1 MSAYSRAG
9 PKRSPPNSS
18 PETMKAEIILTAQG
32 HAGTMATLQN
42 EFTCHKLFE
51 AADRPAFLKQH
62 AQTVRGL
69 ATFGPVPV
77 DSKLMDALPKLEII
91 SNFGVGV
98 DAINL
103 EDAKKRGIIVTNT
116 PDVLNDCVA
125 DTAFALVLN
134 SLRKFPQSEVYLR
147 AGKWASRGP
156 YPLTTSVGGK
166 TLGILGLGRIGEAI
180 ARRALASGMKIR
192 YHNRRKKDAPYPY
205 DPDPVT
211 LASNSDVLMIVTP
224 GGPETSKLV
233 STKVLDALGPE
244 GYVVNIARGSII
256 DEPVLLRYLQEKRI
270 AGAGLDVFADEPRV
284 PSEFFSLDN
293 AVLFPHVGSATVET
307 RDGYRGFRGSRNLAR
322 RGRRPAEMGGLAGSG
337 RRSARHFHGDLHAQG
352 GQEHAARHRGE
363 AGSRGRADRPR
374 GMARGVPVRRTHGD
388 P

>member
-1 MSAYSRAG
+1 
-9 PKRSPPNSS
+9 
-18 PETMKAEIILTAQG
+18 MKAEIILTAQG
-32 HAGTMATLQN
+32 HAGTMATLQS

-51 AADRPAFLKQH
+51 AADRAAFLKQH
-62 AQTVRGL
+62 APTVRGL
-69 ATFGPVPV
+69 ATFGPMPV
-77 DSKLMDALPKLEII
+77 DGKLMDALPKLEII

-103 EDAKKRGIIVTNT
+103 EDAKKRRIIVTNT

-134 SLRKFPQSEVYLR
+134 TLRKFPQAEVYLR

-156 YPLTTSVGGK
+156 YPLTTSAGGK
-166 TLGILGLGRIGEAI
+166 TLGILGLGRIGQAI
-180 ARRALASGMKIR
+180 AKRALASGMNIR
-192 YHNRRKKDAPYPY
+192 YHNRRKKDVPYPY

-211 LASNSDVLMIVTP
+211 LAKNSDVLMIVTP
-224 GGPETSKLV
+224 GGAETHKLV

-284 PSEFFSLDN
+284 PPEFFSLDN

-307 RDGYRGFRGSRNLAR
+307 RKAMGDLQIENLR
-322 RGRRPAEMGGLAGSG
+322 
-337 RRSARHFHGDLHAQG
+337 RHFA
-352 GQEHAARHRGE
+352 GQQVLTRVA
-363 AGSRGRADRPR
+363 
-374 GMARGVPVRRTHGD
+374 
-388 P
+388 